1 VLPFEDQRRDR
12 SHLGTRSHLGGGVSY
27 FDLQSGAVGDAAAR
41 ALVEYLSR
49 HGWQASLARPMD
61 AAGTDATIVGS
72 LQDLSINAKSGLMH
86 TDLSARNAM
95 TFHITNHGDESS
107 VHERVSATGTDQVF
121 WFDPED
127 AQSLLTELFE
137 KNFEKL
143 LGDIKL
149 DGRAVRLR

>member
-1 VLPFEDQRRDR
+1 
-12 SHLGTRSHLGGGVSY
+12 
-27 FDLQSGAVGDAAAR
+27 
-41 ALVEYLSR
+41 
-49 HGWQASLARPMD
+49 MD

-143 LGDIKL
+143 LGDIKV